1 MNCDPI
7 FRTLLGLMVY
17 KKGMSICIIT
27 SPPISRRE
35 WLYGGCK
42 WCSSV
47 ENARALSEETNS
59 KHGVPKLW
67 KNGDGDIP
75 KLRRFLGRETINTGA
90 LPLELLPP

>member
-1 MNCDPI
+1 MYHHIPS
-7 FRTLLGLMVY
+7 LPSLGDNGFMVCVN
-17 KKGMSICIIT
+17 GV
-27 SPPISRRE
+27 RR
-35 WLYGGCK
+35 L
-42 WCSSV
+42 V

-75 KLRRFLGRETINTGA
+75 KIRRFLGRETINTGA